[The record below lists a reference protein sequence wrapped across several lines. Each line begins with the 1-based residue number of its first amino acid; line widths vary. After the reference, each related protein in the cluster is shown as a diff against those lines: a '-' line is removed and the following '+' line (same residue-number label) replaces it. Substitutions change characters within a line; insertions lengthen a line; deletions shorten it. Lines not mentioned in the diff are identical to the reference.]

1 MTEGCLLISAPLTL
15 ESSDV
20 PVLLPGLE
28 SPALMAA
35 LGQCLAYKK
44 IAKLCLPPEMILN
57 TPVGSKARTDYTLT
71 GLGAL
76 GNGTAEES

>member
-1 MTEGCLLISAPLTL
+1 MKSAPLTL

-20 PVLLPGLE
+20 QVLLPGLE
-28 SPALMAA
+28 APALMAA

-44 IAKLCLPPEMILN
+44 TAKLCLPPEMILN
-57 TPVGSKARTDYTLT
+57 TPVGSKARTDYTVT
-71 GLGAL
+71 GFVAL